1 MVAPLITGGKTIGL
15 IMVASQIAKAFDE
28 SDLETL
34 ESLAFQVAS
43 AVEHARLLQKTREIA
58 IVEERTRLA
67 RDMHDG
73 VAQNLAYLLIQVDRC
88 LNLVEEGGKLEMQ
101 LEEIGALL
109 KQNIEEIRR
118 NIFDLRPVELEG
130 KSLFEVLEN
139 FVAEFGQRWNLK
151 TTCIVEGEFV
161 EVSPEVESSLYRILQ
176 ETLSNA
182 RKHAQCTQL
191 SVKVII
197 KDDQW
202 VVLEVQDNGQGFDV
216 DQIAQRTQRMRLD
229 QVKERPGL
237 IRPKDPHR
245 SGLGLISMRERAQRV
260 GGQLTVDSQPNQGT
274 RIFAMLP
281 LQIGVVNSN
290 Q

>member
-1 MVAPLITGGKTIGL
+1 VAN
-15 IMVASQIAKAFDE
+15 AFDE
-28 SDLETL
+28 SDVETL
-34 ESLAFQVAS
+34 ESLAFQLAS

-88 LNLVEEGGKLEMQ
+88 LNTVEEGSKLEEQ
-101 LEEIGALL
+101 LEQISALL

-139 FVAEFGQRWNLK
+139 FVVEFGQRWNLK
-151 TTCIVEGEFV
+151 TTCVVEGDFG

-182 RKHAQCTQL
+182 RQHGQCTQL
-191 SVKVII
+191 SVKVAI
-197 KDDQW
+197 KDNQW
-202 VVLEVQDNGQGFDV
+202 VTLEVQDDGQGFD
-216 DQIAQRTQRMRLD
+216 ID
-229 QVKERPGL
+229 QVTQELHQNRSQNQRPGQSESVDDQARPRSKER
-237 IRPKDPHR
+237 R
-245 SGLGLISMRERAQRV
+245 SRGLGLTSMRERVQRV
-260 GGQLTVDSQPNQGT
+260 GGQLTVDSQRSQGT
-274 RIFAMLP
+274 RVFAMLP
-281 LQIGVVNSN
+281 LHVGMTQSN